1 MTARREV
8 IPRSYA
14 VEDPEGLSDLVFRVL
29 VRILLGHHREEGGKL
44 EITRGIFV
52 QCVHHVLQKGKV
64 SRKKGCM
71 HTYQREASLQTQSLQ
86 DM

>member
-52 QCVHHVLQKGKV
+52 QCVHHVLQKGLYAYIPTRSFTSNPKSPGYV
-64 SRKKGCM
+64 N
-71 HTYQREASLQTQSLQ
+71 
-86 DM
+86 DND